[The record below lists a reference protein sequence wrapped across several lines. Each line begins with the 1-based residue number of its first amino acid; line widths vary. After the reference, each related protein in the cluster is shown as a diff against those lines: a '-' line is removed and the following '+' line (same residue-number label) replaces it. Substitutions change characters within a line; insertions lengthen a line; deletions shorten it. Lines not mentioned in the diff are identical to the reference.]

1 MNLRRLTLLLLVASA
16 IAPPTRS
23 EPVVALADGPMTL
36 LVDAHRAVVRSTY
49 TVTLADTNGRV
60 RIADVPPE
68 ADLST
73 LSVIDRRRELR
84 LQAWTRTAGAPRP
97 PPIVT
102 RAAGRQ
108 ITADWNPEPDLARL
122 DPGIDL
128 TLRVLEPGAK
138 RFDLVYV
145 VTGLSWRVT
154 YDVLLRG
161 ELRDVAG
168 PMSMD
173 VEGWVEVSNATSRAY
188 QNARLLLVGTDSLGY
203 TPEPKAPG
211 LLELDDNTPLADL
224 WRHQVPEP
232 TTAHF
237 YTVDERVDLA
247 AHAARLVSLVSV
259 TRKPVERMLIIRA
272 EDIPTDARTRFAHPS
287 QIIRFA
293 NANDYG
299 GNRAVP
305 PGRALIHIGNQRTA
319 LHQQAWF
326 KHTPAN
332 GEITLD
338 VGTMPEIRI
347 RRVDRGRRTLPGRF
361 YEHQFEL
368 RMENRFPF
376 PVTLTVDEQP
386 PFRLAWVPV
395 RSSQPYEQRG
405 RRLVFRPT
413 VSANSELVLTYTLRV
428 EVPRD

>member
-16 IAPPTRS
+16 FARPAGG
-23 EPVVALADGPMTL
+23 EPVVARAVGPMTL
-36 LVDAHRAVVRSTY
+36 LVDAHRAVVRGSY
-49 TVTLADTNGRV
+49 EVTLADTNGSV
-60 RIADVPPE
+60 RIDDLPPE
-68 ADLST
+68 ADLGT
-73 LSVIDRRRELR
+73 LSLIDRRRELR
-84 LQAWTRTAGAPRP
+84 LHAWARTAGSPRP

-102 RAAGRQ
+102 RASGRQ
-108 ITADWNPEPDLARL
+108 VTADWNPDPDPARL
-122 DPGIDL
+122 DPGLDL
-128 TLRVLEPGAK
+128 TLRLLEPGTK

-145 VTGLSWRVT
+145 VTGISWRVT

-188 QNARLLLVGTDSLGY
+188 RDARLLLVGTDSLGFA
-203 TPEPKAPG
+203 PEAKAPG
-211 LLELDDNTPLADL
+211 ILELDDDTPLADL
-224 WRHQVPEP
+224 WRHQAPEP

-237 YTVDERVDLA
+237 YTVEKRVDLD
-247 AHAARLVSLVSV
+247 AHASRQVSLVSV
-259 TRKPVERMLIIRA
+259 TRKPVERVLVVRA
-272 EDIPTDARTRFAHPS
+272 EQIPTDVRSRFAHPS
-287 QIIRFA
+287 QIIRFD
-293 NANDYG
+293 NAGDYG

-305 PGRALIHIGNQRTA
+305 PGRALIHIGNQRSA

-338 VGTMPEIRI
+338 VGPMTDIRI
-347 RRVDRGRRTLPGRF
+347 RRVDRGRRALPGGF

-368 RMENRFPF
+368 RMENSFPF
-376 PVTLTVDEQP
+376 PVSLIVDEQP
-386 PFRLAWVPV
+386 PFRLAWTPV
-395 RSSQPYEQRG
+395 RSSLPFEQRD
-405 RRLVFRPT
+405 RRLIFRPT
-413 VSANSELVLTYTLRV
+413 ISANGELVLTYTLRV

>member
-1 MNLRRLTLLLLVASA
+1 MNLRRLLLLLLAVLAADPVARA
-16 IAPPTRS
+16 APVPATVS
-23 EPVVALADGPMTL
+23 GPMTL
-36 LVDAHRAVVRSTY
+36 LVDAHHAVVRSTY

-60 RIADVPPE
+60 RIDDIPPE

-84 LQAWTRTAGAPRP
+84 LQTWSRVAGAPRP

-102 RAAGRQ
+102 RASGRQ
-108 ITADWNPEPDLARL
+108 VTADWNPEPELARL
-122 DPGIDL
+122 DPGLDL
-128 TLRVLEPGAK
+128 TLRVLEPGTK

-173 VEGWVEVSNATSRAY
+173 VEGWVEISNATSRAY
-188 QNARLLLVGTDSLGY
+188 RDARLLLVGTDSLGY
-203 TPEPKAPG
+203 APEPKAPG
-211 LLELDDNTPLADL
+211 LLELDDDTPLADL
-224 WRHQVPEP
+224 WRHKVPEP

-237 YTVDERVDLA
+237 YTVDERVDLEA
-247 AHAARLVSLVSV
+247 YEARQASLVSV
-259 TRKPVERMLIIRA
+259 TRKPVERHLIIRA
-272 EDIPTDARTRFAHPS
+272 EDIPTDARARYAHPS

-293 NANDYG
+293 NAEDYG
-299 GNRAVP
+299 GKRAVP

-326 KHTPAN
+326 KHTQAN

-338 VGTMPEIRI
+338 VGRMTEIRI
-347 RRVDRGRRTLPGRF
+347 RRVDRGRRSLPGGF

-368 RMENRFPF
+368 RVENQFPF
-376 PVTLTVDEQP
+376 PVTLIVDEQP
-386 PFRLAWVPV
+386 PFTLAWTPV
-395 RSSQPYEQRG
+395 RSSLPFEQRE
-405 RRLVFRPT
+405 RRLVFTPT
-413 VSANSELVLTYTLRV
+413 IQGKGELVFQYTLRV